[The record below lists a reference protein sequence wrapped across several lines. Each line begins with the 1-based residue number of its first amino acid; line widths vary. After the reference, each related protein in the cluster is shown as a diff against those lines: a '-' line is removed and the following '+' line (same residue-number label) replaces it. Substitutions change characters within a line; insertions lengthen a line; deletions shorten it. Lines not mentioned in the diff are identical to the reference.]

1 MIGDDHSLEFWAH
14 CAYVEISNHDC
25 RLVALQSMN
34 NNNTQPNR
42 EVDHARLDDG
52 FPTDDYVDYGTR

>member
-1 MIGDDHSLEFWAH
+1 MIGDDRNLEVWAH
-14 CAYVEISNHDC
+14 FAPVEISNHGC
-25 RLVALQSMN
+25 RLLAPQPLN
-34 NNNTQPNR
+34 NNNTHPNR